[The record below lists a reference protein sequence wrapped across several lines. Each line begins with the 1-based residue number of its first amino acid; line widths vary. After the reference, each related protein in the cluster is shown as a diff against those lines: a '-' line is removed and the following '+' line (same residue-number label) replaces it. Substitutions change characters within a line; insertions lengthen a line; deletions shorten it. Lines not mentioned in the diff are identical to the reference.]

1 MLIQP
6 ISFQGRQRIAVI
18 VWCILSNTLSIISGP
33 IKTETS
39 AEFWGSRYDKLEVE
53 RQNAA
58 GDNEDVFPHF
68 GILLTPSL

>member
-1 MLIQP
+1 VYI
-6 ISFQGRQRIAVI
+6 IKHI
-18 VWCILSNTLSIISGP
+18 VYHLWS

-39 AEFWGSRYDKLEVE
+39 AESWGSRYDKLEVE

-68 GILLTPSL
+68 GIILTPSL